1 MDFVTIVTPNFAHF
15 KPAMLALEKGFNV
28 VIEKPVTL
36 TLDEAL
42 ELQQKLTETGLQLML
57 THTYSGYPMVKEA
70 RRLIQEGEL
79 GKIRKVLVEYQQGW
93 LSRMVY
99 RSEERRVG
107 KECVSTC
114 RYRWSPEYEK
124 KKKKKKK

>member
-1 MDFVTIVTPNFAHF
+1 MLEKEAALPAGQRMDFVTIVTPNFAHF

-70 RRLIQEGEL
+70 RRLIQEGKL
-79 GKIRKVLVEYQQGW
+79 GKIRTIL
-93 LSRMVY
+93 
-99 RSEERRVG
+99 RSAERRVG
-107 KECVSTC
+107 KE
-114 RYRWSPEYEK
+114 W
-124 KKKKKKK
+124 